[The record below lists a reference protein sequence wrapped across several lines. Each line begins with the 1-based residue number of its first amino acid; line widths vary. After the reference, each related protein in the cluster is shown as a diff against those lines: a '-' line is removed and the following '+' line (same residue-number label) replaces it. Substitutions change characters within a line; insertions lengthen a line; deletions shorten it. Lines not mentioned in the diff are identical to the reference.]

1 MVARRDSS
9 GSVHPA
15 LLLAPALLVI
25 GVLFTGGI
33 VLALVQSL
41 GYLPALGMRTVSVD
55 AFVSVLTSRGFLQ
68 SLGLTL
74 WVAGVSTVLTVL
86 LGLITALVLRR
97 RLRGGRLI
105 RFLYQIPLTVPHLVV
120 AVAAAM
126 LLSQS
131 GLLSR
136 FLFHGGFISAPA
148 AFPEFVHDSAGVS
161 IILVY
166 AWKQIPFVG
175 LVALAVL
182 QSVGDDYESVARSL
196 GASRWQRIRHV
207 LVPLTLPAVVPASII
222 VFAFVF
228 GAFETPLVLGARFP
242 SMLSVLAYRLYTDTD
257 LTRRPQAMALNLV
270 IALISLGLVALYRG
284 ATRVFSEQRDG

>member
-1 MVARRDSS
+1 MTSRHSVASAR
-9 GSVHPA
+9 PA

-25 GVLFTGGI
+25 GVLFAGGI
-33 VLALVQSL
+33 GLALVQSL
-41 GYLPALGMRTVSVD
+41 GYLPALGMRTVSAG
-55 AFVSVLTSRGFLQ
+55 AFVTVLTSRGFLR

-74 WVAGVSTVLTVL
+74 WVAAVSTVLTVL
-86 LGLITALVLRR
+86 FGLITALVLRR
-97 RLRGGRLI
+97 RLRNSRLI

-136 FLFHGGFISAPA
+136 LLFHGGFISAPA
-148 AFPEFVHDSAGVS
+148 AFPELVHDSAGVS

-196 GASRWQRIRHV
+196 GASRLQRVRHV
-207 LVPLTLPAVVPASII
+207 LVPLTLPAVVPATII

-228 GAFETPLVLGARFP
+228 GAFETPLVLGTRFP

-257 LTRRPQAMALNLV
+257 LTRRPEAMALNLV
-270 IALISLGLVALYRG
+270 IALIALVLVALYRV
-284 ATRVFSEQRDG
+284 ATRVFSERRDG

>member
-1 MVARRDSS
+1 MTSRHSVASAR
-9 GSVHPA
+9 PA

-25 GVLFTGGI
+25 GVLFAGGI
-33 VLALVQSL
+33 MLALVQSL
-41 GYLPALGMRTVSVD
+41 GYLPALGMRTLSGD
-55 AFVSVLTSRGFLQ
+55 AFIAVLTSRGFLR

-74 WVAGVSTVLTVL
+74 WVASVSTVLTVL
-86 LGLITALVLRR
+86 FGLITALVLRR
-97 RLRGGRLI
+97 RLRNSRLI

-136 FLFHGGFISAPA
+136 LLFHGGLIPAPA
-148 AFPEFVHDSAGVS
+148 AFPELVHDSAGVA

-175 LVALAVL
+175 LVALAVF

-196 GASRWQRIRHV
+196 GASRVQRIRHV
-207 LVPLTLPAVVPASII
+207 LIPLSLPAVVPATII

-228 GAFETPLVLGARFP
+228 GAFETPLVLGTRFP
-242 SMLSVLAYRLYTDTD
+242 SMLSVLAYRLYTDSD
-257 LTRRPQAMALNLV
+257 LTRRPEAMALNLV
-270 IALISLGLVALYRG
+270 IALIALVLVALYRG
-284 ATRVFSEQRDG
+284 ATRVFSERRDG